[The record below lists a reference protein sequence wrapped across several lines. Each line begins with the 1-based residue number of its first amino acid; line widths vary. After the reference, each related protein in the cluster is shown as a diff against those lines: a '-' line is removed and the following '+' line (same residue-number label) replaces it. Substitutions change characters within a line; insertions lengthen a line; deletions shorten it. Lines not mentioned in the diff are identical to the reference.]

1 MINLQL
7 LLADILTLYSWG
19 GVSILLLLLFAIARF
34 YERKSSRRS
43 YYPLF
48 LLPALLFL
56 ASALRYFIIG
66 DFVGDLWGD
75 LGRVLGGVLVF
86 GLGYFL
92 LNLMTGGR

>member
-1 MINLQL
+1 MTNPQS
-7 LLADILTLYSWG
+7 LLASILTLYTWG
-19 GVSILLLLLFAIARF
+19 GVSVLLFFLFAIARF
-34 YERKSSRRS
+34 FERKSSRRS

-48 LLPALLFL
+48 LLPVLLFL
-56 ASALRYFIIG
+56 GSALRYLIIG

-75 LGRVLGGVLVF
+75 LGRVLGGVLAF